1 MNSIL
6 HTSGR
11 TCILT
16 IASEVTKETNF
27 SNSASSSTWVL
38 VSSMLAGVLL
48 QPELSKSIVHGI
60 GANESE
66 CSNQPQNIEVG
77 AVNMKKCPGGRDSGK
92 EVGWVETHNCGSG
105 RHFSPP
111 GDRNASRRDYVKGP
125 HRSVTAEAN
134 RVRRRCPPGISYLRE
149 KDDHWTNHYPV
160 ALQGS
165 LRCWMRLHKIG
176 ARPEERTPQLVRQIA
191 NWQRIITNAKTR
203 YPYLITS
210 STIFANV
217 H

>member
-48 QPELSKSIVHGI
+48 QLELSKSIVHRI

-92 EVGWVETHNCGSG
+92 ELGWVETHITAAPAGFQCPW
-105 RHFSPP
+105 FPK
-111 GDRNASRRDYVKGP
+111 SRRDYVKGP
-125 HRSVTAEAN
+125 HPSITAEAN
-134 RVRRRCPPGISYLRE
+134 KVRRRRPPRDFLSQRE
-149 KDDHWTNHYPV
+149 RR
-160 ALQGS
+160 S
-165 LRCWMRLHKIG
+165 LGEPLPCCS
-176 ARPEERTPQLVRQIA
+176 
-191 NWQRIITNAKTR
+191 TR
-203 YPYLITS
+203 VFEVLDPT
-210 STIFANV
+210 A
-217 H
+217 

>member
-11 TCILT
+11 TCILA

-48 QPELSKSIVHGI
+48 QLELSKSIVHRI
-60 GANESE
+60 GTNESE

-105 RHFSPP
+105 RHFIDL
-111 GDRNASRRDYVKGP
+111 GTRYASRQAF
-125 HRSVTAEAN
+125 SVLGF
-134 RVRRRCPPGISYLRE
+134 R
-149 KDDHWTNHYPV
+149 NH
-160 ALQGS
+160 G
-165 LRCWMRLHKIG
+165 G
-176 ARPEERTPQLVRQIA
+176 
-191 NWQRIITNAKTR
+191 
-203 YPYLITS
+203 ITS
-210 STIFANV
+210 RDRTAV
-217 H
+217 